1 MGSTPPLV
9 THHAGPAEL
18 PAQPRFYFDPGV
30 PASWPVAERILT
42 SLPELAEWVPA
53 DLGGDPDPDWDDLA
67 ARAAALGL
75 LAPRRPAAWPPA
87 TDLAL
92 HALTYARGLGKT
104 VAFGQALLRQVYA
117 GGRDLGD
124 PDTVAIAGAAAEI
137 HPRALLAGIRT
148 AGVRRTL
155 AEATAAAR
163 AAGIGH
169 GPAVVWPDGRVA
181 AGADC
186 LAAAA

>member
-1 MGSTPPLV
+1 VPAAPPLV
-9 THHAGPAEL
+9 THHGGAEEL

-87 TDLAL
+87 TGVAL

-137 HPRALLAGIRT
+137 HPRALLAGIET

-155 AEATAAAR
+155 AQATAAAR
-163 AAGIGH
+163 QAGVGA
-169 GPAVVWPDGRVA
+169 GPAVVWPDGRVRT
-181 AGADC
+181 GADC
-186 LAAAA
+186 LAAPA